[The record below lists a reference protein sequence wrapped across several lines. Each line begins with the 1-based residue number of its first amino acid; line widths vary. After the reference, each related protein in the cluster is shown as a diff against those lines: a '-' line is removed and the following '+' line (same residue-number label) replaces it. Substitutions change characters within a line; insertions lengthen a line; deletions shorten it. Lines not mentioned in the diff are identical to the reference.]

1 MKLSTSR
8 HCLSGCDWVRLG
20 VGVAI
25 RKWSWG
31 MMFGFSVGV
40 AGVDQLRC
48 DAMRSDPIRNGVVS
62 VSSTSCLMTMG
73 QRTTDSGTVGHWTII
88 RSCIHNVDHISTAT
102 KRTWW
107 ENTMRYTSHKRPRQT
122 LSQPEQSRPLPN
134 HLTSFQ
140 DVVVAHVVVV
150 VVAAAAATVLAKVQV
165 RIWASSVEAC
175 IPCRHA
181 DGVWDVSYYILY

>member
-25 RKWSWG
+25 RRWSWG

-73 QRTTDSGTVGHWTII
+73 QRTTDNGQWDSGTLDDHTIMHTQCGSYFNGDEAHLM
-88 RSCIHNVDHISTAT
+88 RKHNEIHFAQET
-102 KRTWW
+102 KAD
-107 ENTMRYTSHKRPRQT
+107 
-122 LSQPEQSRPLPN
+122 
-134 HLTSFQ
+134 F
-140 DVVVAHVVVV
+140 
-150 VVAAAAATVLAKVQV
+150 VAARAEQTIAQSLDLFPGCCCCTCCCCCCC
-165 RIWASSVEAC
+165 SSSSNGT
-175 IPCRHA
+175 R
-181 DGVWDVSYYILY
+181 